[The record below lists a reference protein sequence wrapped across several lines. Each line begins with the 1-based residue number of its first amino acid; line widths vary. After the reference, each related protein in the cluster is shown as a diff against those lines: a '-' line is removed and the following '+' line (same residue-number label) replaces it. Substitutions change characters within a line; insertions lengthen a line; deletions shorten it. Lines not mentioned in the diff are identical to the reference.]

1 MAKPGLCCLIM
12 EAGTSVQRRRSP
24 WTCAVALAL
33 LVAGCDPIVSIQ
45 GSFFP
50 SWIVCMSVS
59 GVLAVVVRQLFAGLR
74 LEPHLGP
81 LLIVYPS
88 LWILLTMLLW
98 LTFYRT

>member
-1 MAKPGLCCLIM
+1 MF
-12 EAGTSVQRRRSP
+12 
-24 WTCAVALAL
+24 AVALAF

-50 SWIVCMSVS
+50 SWIVCMAVG
-59 GVLAVVVRQLFAGLR
+59 GVLALVSRQLFAVAR

-81 LLIVYPS
+81 VLIVYPS
-88 LWILLTMLLW
+88 LWILLTMLIW

>member
-1 MAKPGLCCLIM
+1 MF
-12 EAGTSVQRRRSP
+12 
-24 WTCAVALAL
+24 AVALAF

-50 SWIVCMSVS
+50 SWIVCMSIG
-59 GVLAVVVRQLFAGLR
+59 GVLTLVSRQLLAVLR

-81 LLIVYPS
+81 MLIVYPS

>member
-12 EAGTSVQRRRSP
+12 EAGTSVLRRRSP
-24 WTCAVALAL
+24 WMFAVALAF

-50 SWIVCMSVS
+50 SWIVCMSVG
-59 GVLAVVVRQLFAGLR
+59 GVVTVVFRQLFAGLR

-98 LTFYRT
+98 LSFYRT